1 MRKYDQIIRM
11 EASVIRTTIS
21 LPKEEFEE
29 IKRLADRTDRS
40 ISWLLRQAF
49 RLAKSRLE
57 TGESYA
63 ATFNEVWA
71 NVGEALRGAGVQQE
85 NVAQLIATVRSRR
98 AKKRAGTRRR

>member
-1 MRKYDQIIRM
+1 
-11 EASVIRTTIS
+11 VIRTTIS
-21 LPKEEFEE
+21 LPEEEFEE

-63 ATFNEVWA
+63 VTFDQVWA
-71 NVGEALRGAGVQQE
+71 NVGDALRGAGVQQKT
-85 NVAQLIATVRSRR
+85 VDQLIATARSRR
-98 AKKRAGTRRR
+98 VKKKGGTKRR

>member
-1 MRKYDQIIRM
+1 M
-11 EASVIRTTIS
+11 ESYVIRSTIS

-29 IKRLADRTDRS
+29 IKRLADRADRS

-63 ATFNEVWA
+63 VTFDQVWT
-71 NVGEALRGAGVQQE
+71 NVGEALRGAGVQQK

-98 AKKRAGTRRR
+98 AKKKAGQKLGVRS

>member
-1 MRKYDQIIRM
+1 M

-21 LPKEEFEE
+21 LPKEEFQE

-63 ATFNEVWA
+63 VTFDQVWA
-71 NVGEALRGAGVQQE
+71 NVGEALRGAGVQPK

-98 AKKRAGTRRR
+98 AKKKAGTKRR